1 MIKGEIFFGR
11 KSSEA
16 YHPIVYL
23 EDYDSGFFIG
33 VMLTSSKRYPGNIL
47 MKPEHIRINDEKGNN
62 FELTFNNTHFVRAKL
77 LKRIEWEPFRKVGE
91 LSDEGIQFIEDNINS
106 NKAILWEE
114 YLKESEQYK

>member
-33 VMLTSSKRYPGNIL
+33 VMLTSSNRYPGNIL
-47 MKPEHIRINDEKGNN
+47 MKPEHIRIIDEKGNN

-91 LSDEGIQFIEDNINS
+91 LSEEGIQFIEDNINS